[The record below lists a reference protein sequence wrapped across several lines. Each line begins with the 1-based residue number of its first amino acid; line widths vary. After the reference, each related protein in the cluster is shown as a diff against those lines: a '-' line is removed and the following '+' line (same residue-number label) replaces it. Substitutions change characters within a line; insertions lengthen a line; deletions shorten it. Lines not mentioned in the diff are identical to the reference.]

1 MRQTLLIS
9 LLILISVHTA
19 TVRADEQ
26 TATVEQTVTELQTSV
41 ATIEE
46 QARRWGITAE
56 EYRRFQE
63 AMEGPRGRFGTP
75 NITPIEVLG
84 IEAETTA
91 ERQRFAE
98 LWVETIRNDTAKV
111 LAFSREVSA
120 TWRRLHGNEPLLDR
134 SIINIQR
141 LKSGKRLLPT
151 DGHAS
156 PLANQSQVQPADHLL
171 LFTETA
177 CESCSADVARLVSQL
192 ENDDFARLDIF
203 LLDVADG
210 DVAAIQSWAA
220 SLAIPP
226 GLVQSGKLT
235 LNFDSGAYLGLAES
249 MQFTPA
255 KFPVVMRRN
264 GGAYDLVSLE

>member
-1 MRQTLLIS
+1 MRQTLLVS
-9 LLILISVHTA
+9 LLILISVHA
-19 TVRADEQ
+19 AGIQAEEQ
-26 TATVEQTVTELQTSV
+26 SVVVEKTVTELPTSIASV
-41 ATIEE
+41 EE

-56 EYRRFQE
+56 EYRRFQD
-63 AMEGPRGRFGTP
+63 AMEGPRGRFGAP

-84 IEAETTA
+84 IEAESTA

-111 LAFSREVSA
+111 LAFSREVST
-120 TWRRLHGNEPLLDR
+120 TWRRLHGQDPLLDR
-134 SIINIQR
+134 SYINIQR

-151 DGHAS
+151 DGHPS
-156 PLANQSQVQPADHLL
+156 PLANQSQVKPADHLL

-177 CESCSADVARLVSQL
+177 CDSCSADVARLVSQL
-192 ENDDFARLDIF
+192 ENGSFARLDVF

-226 GLVQSGKLT
+226 GLVQTGKLT
-235 LNFDSGAYLGLAES
+235 LNFDGGAYQGLAES

-255 KFPVVMRRN
+255 KFPVVIRRN
-264 GGAYDLVSLE
+264 GEGYDLVSLQ